1 MSAGAANGLDFC
13 LWTSASDI
21 EAQAIVGFQGSFGS
35 ARRALETALMTQV
48 QKQLGLPD
56 LQIIEAL
63 RAIDQGGHN
72 PTDEEDANDGEAE
85 IRQVVIQTWLRVSL
99 SPMGI
104 YIVPLIR
111 SIGCKIGVTI
121 PSGFI
126 SDRCS

>member
-35 ARRALETALMTQV
+35 ARRALETVLMTQV

-99 SPMGI
+99 SPIGI

-111 SIGCKIGVTI
+111 SIGC
-121 PSGFI
+121 
-126 SDRCS
+126 